1 MIKIKSIVFCAL
13 LFGALTCALLFL
25 AETTVVPSANEI
37 ETMNQRT
44 QEAVRNQLL
53 GAEESLIQQSQSLS
67 LDAKFASEL
76 AEVRERLLS
85 ATPSELKQQSK
96 NTWNAGVFSSLLD
109 WRESRASTISRNLN
123 QTGQNAT
130 IGSMTSQMPTADWWH
145 KAPNLALAFAT
156 VPMKSGEL
164 SATLIANG
172 TKGKDLQGGK
182 RYDEEVASLRRVI
195 ETQKAEFDLFAWDG
209 KMYFARI
216 SPLFKSGNLIGL
228 SVVGMELS
236 NDLSDRLESM
246 LRDEIKILVVYSSP
260 KLGTPGKRVV
270 YASTSANKVAGDDIK
285 KVLDGSRFKT
295 SSDDAPKRFDEI
307 AANKV
312 YEKVSGK
319 GGDYQLSRFVWTWN
333 ENAQADIYTYVDID
347 MSKAEIRRIDKIIV
361 IVCLVGFVLALII
374 ILASINSLQNRIQY
388 IRKGFADAMRSGSP
402 LDSEVLSTLMGENA
416 DVLGN
421 VNVVRETDPNEEN
434 AAEEDWSNLMVD
446 FDDAQNAKSDKEMTN
461 DEIEKMKHDS
471 DMQEAQKLF
480 DEYMKARQANDIDTP
495 MDFDCFMRRLHRN
508 VVKIKETYHCEE
520 VHFEVHVSD
529 GNVLLKPKIV
539 KK

>member
-1 MIKIKSIVFCAL
+1 
-13 LFGALTCALLFL
+13 
-25 AETTVVPSANEI
+25 
-37 ETMNQRT
+37 
-44 QEAVRNQLL
+44 
-53 GAEESLIQQSQSLS
+53 
-67 LDAKFASEL
+67 
-76 AEVRERLLS
+76 
-85 ATPSELKQQSK
+85 
-96 NTWNAGVFSSLLD
+96 
-109 WRESRASTISRNLN
+109 
-123 QTGQNAT
+123 
-130 IGSMTSQMPTADWWH
+130 
-145 KAPNLALAFAT
+145 
-156 VPMKSGEL
+156 
-164 SATLIANG
+164 
-172 TKGKDLQGGK
+172 
-182 RYDEEVASLRRVI
+182 
-195 ETQKAEFDLFAWDG
+195 
-209 KMYFARI
+209 
-216 SPLFKSGNLIGL
+216 
-228 SVVGMELS
+228 
-236 NDLSDRLESM
+236 
-246 LRDEIKILVVYSSP
+246 
-260 KLGTPGKRVV
+260 
-270 YASTSANKVAGDDIK
+270 
-285 KVLDGSRFKT
+285 
-295 SSDDAPKRFDEI
+295 
-307 AANKV
+307 
-312 YEKVSGK
+312 
-319 GGDYQLSRFVWTWN
+319 
-333 ENAQADIYTYVDID
+333 

-480 DEYMKARQANDIDTP
+480 DEYMKARQENDIDTP